1 METTQE
7 KEILQNLRTQ
17 LGEAIIGESRMVPD
31 RPVIKVG
38 KDKLIDTLKI
48 LVENHKARLC
58 TISAVD
64 NGLDFELIYHMSIKG
79 FMIHVKTSVMKEESK
94 VSSVTGI
101 IPGAMTVEREI
112 WDLFQIEFDGISD
125 PRPLTLPK
133 EWRENKKAPLRKP
146 MEGIVAEYQKPTV
159 ETLMEQ
165 GQVFAMPSTVK
176 TNREKMQLPEVQT
189 TMTRPEALKE
199 IHQVARQVKFDKKIG
214 YNWDKKKLRY

>member
-1 METTQE
+1 MENTQE
-7 KEILQNLRTQ
+7 KEILQNLRNQ
-17 LGEAIIGESRMVPD
+17 LGDAIINESRMARD
-31 RPVIKVG
+31 KPVIQVI
-38 KDKLIDTLKI
+38 KDKLVETLQI

-133 EWRENKKAPLRKP
+133 EWRENKNAPLRKP

-165 GQVFAMPSTVK
+165 GQVFTMPSTVK
-176 TNREKMQLPEVQT
+176 TNREKMKLPEVQT
-189 TMTRPEALKE
+189 TMTHPEALKE
-199 IHQVARQVKFDKKIG
+199 IHDVAHLVKFDEKVG

>member
-7 KEILQNLRTQ
+7 KEILQNLRNK
-17 LGEAIIGESRMVPD
+17 LGAAIIKETRMAPG
-31 RPVIKVG
+31 RPVVEVNKE
-38 KDKLIDTLKI
+38 TLVETLQI

-79 FMIHVKTSVMKEESK
+79 FMIHVKTSVTKEESK
-94 VSSVTGI
+94 LSSVTGI

-133 EWRENKKAPLRKP
+133 EWRENKNAPLRKP
-146 MEGIVAEYQKPTV
+146 MQGIVAEYQKPTV
-159 ETLMEQ
+159 ETLMEK
-165 GQVFAMPSTVK
+165 GQVFSMPSTVK

-199 IHQVARQVKFDKKIG
+199 IHEVAHQVKFDEKVG
-214 YNWDKKKLRY
+214 YNWEKKKLRY

>member
-1 METTQE
+1 MEPIQE
-7 KEILQNLRTQ
+7 KEVLQNLRTK
-17 LGEAIIGESRMVPD
+17 LAEVIIGESRMAPD
-31 RPVIKVG
+31 SPIIKVS

-48 LVENHKARLC
+48 LVEDHKARLC

-64 NGLDFELIYHMSIKG
+64 NGLDFELIYHMSVKG
-79 FMIHVKTSVMKEESK
+79 LMIHVKTSVMKEESK

-112 WDLFQIEFDGISD
+112 WDLFQIEFEGISD

-133 EWRENKKAPLRKP
+133 EWREDKNAPLRKP

-165 GQVFAMPSTVK
+165 GQVFTMPSTVK
-176 TNREKMQLPEVQT
+176 MNREKMQLPEVQT

-199 IHQVARQVKFDKKIG
+199 IHEVAHQVKFDKKVG
-214 YNWDKKKLRY
+214 YNWNKKKLRY

>member
-17 LGEAIIGESRMVPD
+17 LGEAIIGESRMGPD
-31 RPVIKVG
+31 RPVIKVS

-48 LVENHKARLC
+48 LIETYKARLC

-64 NGLDFELIYHMSIKG
+64 NGLDFELIYHMSVKG
-79 FMIHVKTSVMKEESK
+79 LMIHVKTSVMKEKSK

-165 GQVFAMPSTVK
+165 GQVFTMPSTVK

-199 IHQVARQVKFDKKIG
+199 IHEVARQVKFDKKVG

>member
-1 METTQE
+1 MEIIQE
-7 KEILQNLRTQ
+7 KEILQTLRTQ
-17 LGEAIIGESRMVPD
+17 LGEAIIRESRMAPD
-31 RPVIKVG
+31 RPVIKVS
-38 KDKLIDTLKI
+38 KDKLVDTLKI

-64 NGLDFELIYHMSIKG
+64 NGLDFELIYHMSVKG
-79 FMIHVKTSVMKEESK
+79 LMIHVKTSVIKEESK
-94 VSSVTGI
+94 ISSVTGI

-146 MEGIVAEYQKPTV
+146 MKGIVAEYQKPTV

-165 GQVFAMPSTVK
+165 GQVFTMPSTVK

-199 IHQVARQVKFDKKIG
+199 IHDVARQVKFDKKVG

>member
-17 LGEAIIGESRMVPD
+17 LGEAIIGESRMGPD
-31 RPVIKVG
+31 RPVIKVS

-48 LVENHKARLC
+48 LIETYKARLC

-64 NGLDFELIYHMSIKG
+64 NGLDFELIYHMSVKG
-79 FMIHVKTSVMKEESK
+79 LMIHVKTSVMKEKSK

-165 GQVFAMPSTVK
+165 GQIFTMPSTVK

-199 IHQVARQVKFDKKIG
+199 IHEVARQVKFDKKVG

>member
-1 METTQE
+1 MPTVDEFLKIKPIRLDFEWSFNKEKLVET
-7 KEILQNLRTQ
+7 LQ
-17 LGEAIIGESRMVPD
+17 
-31 RPVIKVG
+31 
-38 KDKLIDTLKI
+38 I

-79 FMIHVKTSVMKEESK
+79 FIIHVKTSVTKEESK
-94 VSSVTGI
+94 LSSVTGI

-133 EWRENKKAPLRKP
+133 EWRENKTAPLRKP
-146 MEGIVAEYQKPTV
+146 MQGIVAEYQKPTV

-165 GQVFAMPSTVK
+165 GQVFSMPSTVK

-189 TMTRPEALKE
+189 TMTHPEALKE
-199 IHQVARQVKFDKKIG
+199 VHDVAHQVKFDKKVG
-214 YNWDKKKLRY
+214 YDWEKKKLRY

>member
-1 METTQE
+1 METKE
-7 KEILQNLRTQ
+7 KDILQNLRNQ
-17 LGEAIIGESRMVPD
+17 IGDAIHKESRMASD
-31 RPVIKVG
+31 NPVIEVT
-38 KDKLIDTLKI
+38 KDKLVETIKI
-48 LVENHKARLC
+48 LVETHKARLC

-79 FMIHVKTSVMKEESK
+79 LMIHVKTSVKKEESK

-133 EWRENKKAPLRKP
+133 EWRENKNAPLRKP
-146 MEGIVAEYQKPTV
+146 MGGIVAEYQKPTV

-165 GQVFAMPSTVK
+165 GQVFSMPSTVK
-176 TNREKMQLPEVQT
+176 TNREKMKLPEVKT

-199 IHQVARQVKFDKKIG
+199 IHDVAHLVKFDEKVG

>member
-1 METTQE
+1 METIQE
-7 KEILQNLRTQ
+7 KEILQTLRTQ
-17 LGEAIIGESRMVPD
+17 LGEEIIRESRMAPD
-31 RPVIKVG
+31 SPVINVS

-79 FMIHVKTSVMKEESK
+79 LMIHVKTSVMKEESK

-159 ETLMEQ
+159 ESLMEQ
-165 GQVFAMPSTVK
+165 GQVFNMPSTVK

-199 IHQVARQVKFDKKIG
+199 IHEVARQVKFDKKVG

>member
-7 KEILQNLRTQ
+7 KDILQNLRTQ
-17 LGEAIIGESRMVPD
+17 LGEAIIEESRMAPD
-31 RPVIKVG
+31 RPIIKVS
-38 KDKLIDTLKI
+38 KEKLIETLKI
-48 LVENHKARLC
+48 LVENHEARLC

-79 FMIHVKTSVMKEESK
+79 LIIHVKTSVMKEESK
-94 VSSVTGI
+94 ISSVTGI

-133 EWRENKKAPLRKP
+133 EWRENKTAPLRKP
-146 MEGIVAEYQKPTV
+146 MGGIVAEYQKPTV

-165 GQVFAMPSTVK
+165 GQVFTMPSTVK
-176 TNREKMQLPEVQT
+176 TNRENMQLPEVQT
-189 TMTRPEALKE
+189 TMNRPEALKE
-199 IHQVARQVKFDKKIG
+199 IQEVARLVKFDEKVG